1 MLFCLHESRCL
12 LLEAPFAQGCHGS
25 TNEETPLGD
34 LQLKNDKT
42 SVGINLPACKNST
55 YHKVECI
62 VGNTGYQLV
71 IYDHDLLLR
80 FVKDYFGPFEMP

>member
-1 MLFCLHESRCL
+1 MTIWYV
-12 LLEAPFAQGCHGS
+12 PDS
-25 TNEETPLGD
+25 TNEETPSGD

-55 YHKVECI
+55 YHEAECI

-71 IYDHDLLLR
+71 IYDRDLLLR
-80 FVKDYFGPFEMP
+80 FVEDYFGPFEMP